1 MSKYIPLLLYIGL
14 AWGQEFDPETDEI
27 ISAEHTVH
35 TDPEIVILADQ
46 ESGIDTG
53 LNKAGLKDIFQS
65 SYETAFQDWQIE
77 HPHRTKQ

>member
-1 MSKYIPLLLYIGL
+1 MVRYISLLPFIVL

-53 LNKAGLKDIFQS
+53 LKKAGLK
-65 SYETAFQDWQIE
+65 YV
-77 HPHRTKQ
+77 